1 MPSTLKHLRAII
13 LLPGVVTIVFPG
25 IVIAFTRSIQIG
37 WSLIEPLNWI
47 LVGLG
52 VVSIVL
58 GLSLVIKTVSLFA
71 KIGQGT
77 LAPWDPPRKFVVQG
91 VYRYVRNP
99 MISGVFCIL
108 LGETLIFGLIP
119 LVYELIVFVAINLI
133 YMPLI
138 EEPGLMDRFG
148 VEYAQYKQ
156 HVPRWIP
163 RLKPWNPSV
172 SKLI

>member
-1 MPSTLKHLRAII
+1 MISTLKHLRAII

-25 IVIAFTRSIQIG
+25 IVIAFTRSIQIS
-37 WSLIEPLNWI
+37 WSLIESLNWV
-47 LVGLG
+47 LVGIG
-52 VVSIVL
+52 IASIVL

-71 KIGQGT
+71 TVGQGT

-108 LGETLIFGLIP
+108 LGETLILGSMP
-119 LVYELIVFVAINLI
+119 LVYELIAFVVINLI

-138 EEPGLMDRFG
+138 EEPGLVDRFG
-148 VEYAQYKQ
+148 DEYVEYKKN
-156 HVPRWIP
+156 VPRWIP
-163 RLKPWNPSV
+163 RLKAWAPD
-172 SKLI
+172 